1 MLTFIPKLPFFATI
15 VQPGKAAVWH
25 KADLHLHTTYS
36 DGLMTSEETVDIIAQ
51 HTSLRVIAITDH
63 DTTEGAFVAREYA
76 QQRQPGIEVVIGQEV
91 TTGDGD
97 VIGLYLQSTLPRFA
111 TAAEAIEAIHRQGG
125 LAVAVHPFT
134 FGWGMESIQLAF
146 LRLPFDAVEVRHG
159 CPVSLV
165 GNLCTTLLNL
175 SGPQLPGLGGS
186 DSHIPYT
193 AGQAFTWFPG
203 SSSSDLRRAIETH
216 TVRAGGTT
224 WKLVSLW
231 RTLLV
236 IAERGWP
243 TYTNSPDLAH
253 STEAIPLSPHISTQE
268 M

>member
-15 VQPGKAAVWH
+15 AQPGKAAVWH

-51 HTSLRVIAITDH
+51 HTFLRVIGITDH

-76 QQRQPGIEVVIGQEV
+76 QQRRSGIEVVIGQEV

-97 VIGLYLQSTLPRFA
+97 VIGLYLQSTLPKFA

-165 GNLCTTLLNL
+165 GNLCTTLLNRF
-175 SGPQLPGLGGS
+175 GPRLPELGGS

-243 TYTNSPDLAH
+243 HCTSNPELQPSPD
-253 STEAIPLSPHISTQE
+253 IPLLR
-268 M
+268 